1 MAFILYTI
9 GLLGVFA
16 LAFSAYIKW
25 IQSYWKR
32 KGIPNFEAKFPFG
45 NTENP
50 FTRPVP
56 FTLEI
61 KDLYLEMKRRNY
73 KYGGITSLTR
83 SSFIP
88 VDLDVIRSILTKN
101 FNSFSERGLFHN
113 DEVEPL
119 DGHLFNISGKK
130 WRDLRVRLTPTF
142 TSGKMKMMFN
152 TLVDCGQP
160 MIKAMQ
166 YYADEGKAVDIK
178 EMLACFTTDV
188 IGSCAFGLECNSFK
202 ENDSEFR
209 KYGRKVF
216 TVNLRKMAKIMF
228 AFSFPNLA
236 KKLSISLTDDDVSAF
251 FMKAV
256 KDTVEY
262 RQTSRFT
269 RNDFLQLLVNMWD
282 SDGSGNGFNMDE
294 IAAQAFV
301 FFIAGFETS
310 STAMTFS
317 LYELA
322 VNQDVQ
328 TKLREDINKILDR
341 HDGVVSYESIQD
353 MKYLNQVLDESLRKY
368 PPLAILNR
376 DCTRDCFIEEAG
388 VTVEK
393 GLKVIIPV
401 LGLHHDPDY
410 FPDPEKFDPDRFSDE
425 NKGNI
430 PAYAY
435 LPFGDG
441 PRNCIGARF
450 GQMQSKVGLAL
461 LIKNFQFTLSDKTI
475 TPLQMDPFSF
485 ILTTKGG
492 MWLNVKRVQ

>member
-45 NTENP
+45 NTGNP

-61 KDLYLEMKRRNY
+61 KDLYLEMKRKNY

-101 FNSFSERGLFHN
+101 FQSFSERGLFHN

-160 MIKAMQ
+160 MIKSME

-202 ENDSEFR
+202 EKDSEFR

-236 KKLSISLTDDDVSAF
+236 KKLGISLTDDDVSAF

-328 TKLREDINKILDR
+328 TKLREDINKILDK

-353 MKYLNQVLDESLRKY
+353 MKYLNQVLD
-368 PPLAILNR
+368 
-376 DCTRDCFIEEAG
+376 G
-388 VTVEK
+388 
-393 GLKVIIPV
+393 KVR
-401 LGLHHDPDY
+401 G
-410 FPDPEKFDPDRFSDE
+410 F
-425 NKGNI
+425 
-430 PAYAY
+430 
-435 LPFGDG
+435 
-441 PRNCIGARF
+441 
-450 GQMQSKVGLAL
+450 
-461 LIKNFQFTLSDKTI
+461 
-475 TPLQMDPFSF
+475 
-485 ILTTKGG
+485 
-492 MWLNVKRVQ
+492 